1 VPVACPIGLPYGAD
15 ARHKGLAPI
24 ISPMRRAVEG
34 ALSPTPHYY
43 EIMGWA
49 SEIARAWGSPVAGA
63 EHLFLAM
70 LHDGGWPVS
79 AISGLVDLAQAEA
92 AVRGILGSPGYS
104 PPPPPRAFGALAAMV
119 PGVRNGYVEPSW
131 GVGVAVEMG
140 DSHLGVEHALLAMI
154 RNRETVPA
162 RALAGLADLDALDA
176 ALVAAA
182 NAPVGPH
189 EDAVFLP
196 EGQQLDSPLSEAII
210 DALPE
215 GTTFGF
221 NGADGRTWIHVFGPS
236 GSLGREVSREVLN
249 TALISLGRPTL
260 GS

>member
-1 VPVACPIGLPYGAD
+1 M
-15 ARHKGLAPI
+15 APNLY
-24 ISPMRRAVEG
+24 PMRRESKG
-34 ALSPTPHYY
+34 MLSPTPHYH
-43 EIMGWA
+43 EITGRA
-49 SEIARAWGSPVAGA
+49 AEIARALGSPAGAA
-63 EHLFLAM
+63 EHLFLGM

-79 AISGLVDLAQAEA
+79 AISGLVDLARAEA
-92 AVRGILGSPGYS
+92 AVRAILASPGYS
-104 PPPPPRAFGALAAMV
+104 PPPPPRFPASIRHVHPL
-119 PGVRNGYVEPSW
+119 W

-140 DSHLGVEHALLAMI
+140 DSHLGAEHALLAMI

-176 ALVAAA
+176 AVVEAA

-196 EGQQLDSPLSEAII
+196 EGHQLDSPLSKAIV

-221 NGADGRTWIHVFGPS
+221 NGKDGRTWIQVFGPG

-249 TALISLGRPTL
+249 TALASLDRPGL